1 MPSLFSRAHGSY
13 DDRAIFGGSCSRSE
27 FQFDWESDMHD
38 LLAAININWSRI
50 EKEPCD
56 IVFSQEAVD
65 AMFVAQRHIHE
76 ERNANSH
83 WHWDPK
89 RLWYPGSNEFKLV
102 QVSWLVGNA
111 LERIARNYY
120 RQECWDILRKEL
132 FAMGHKSSVIARKS
146 HIDNSCD
153 AMADAVQKNEPL
165 PQLHVGFRIAQ
176 AHEIVGHACLV
187 FRNC

>member
-1 MPSLFSRAHGSY
+1 MPSLFSRSHNSY
-13 DDRAIFGGSCSRSE
+13 DDRAICGGSRSFSE
-27 FQFDWESDMHD
+27 FEFDWESDMHD
-38 LLAAININWSRI
+38 LLAAININWARI

-65 AMFVAQRHIHE
+65 AMFAGQRRIHE

-83 WHWDPK
+83 WYWDPK
-89 RLWYPGSNEFKLV
+89 GLWDPGSNEFKLV

-120 RQECWDILRKEL
+120 MQECWDILRKEL

-146 HIDNSCD
+146 HIADSCNAMSD
-153 AMADAVQKNEPL
+153 AFHKNEPL

-187 FRNC
+187 FR

>member
-1 MPSLFSRAHGSY
+1 MNACANKSLTIIPFYIITIR
-13 DDRAIFGGSCSRSE
+13 GGS
-27 FQFDWESDMHD
+27 
-38 LLAAININWSRI
+38 
-50 EKEPCD
+50 
-56 IVFSQEAVD
+56 
-65 AMFVAQRHIHE
+65 
-76 ERNANSH
+76 NANSR

-89 RLWYPGSNEFKLV
+89 RLWYQGSNEFKLV

-120 RQECWDILRKEL
+120 MQHCWDILRKEL
-132 FAMGHKSSVIARKS
+132 FAMGHKSSVIARKA

-176 AHEIVGHACLV
+176 AHEIVGHVALCFAIV
-187 FRNC
+187 ECAP

>member
-1 MPSLFSRAHGSY
+1 MPSLFSRSHNSY
-13 DDRAIFGGSCSRSE
+13 DDRAICGGSRSPSE

-65 AMFVAQRHIHE
+65 ALFAAQRRIHE

-83 WHWDPK
+83 WYWDPK
-89 RLWYPGSNEFKLV
+89 GLWDPGSNEFKLV

-111 LERIARNYY
+111 LERIAHNYY
-120 RQECWDILRKEL
+120 MQHCWDILRKEL
-132 FAMGHKSSVIARKS
+132 FAIDRKS
-146 HIDNSCD
+146 TRLNSS
-153 AMADAVQKNEPL
+153 
-165 PQLHVGFRIAQ
+165 HVSESRMPSSA
-176 AHEIVGHACLV
+176 
-187 FRNC
+187 